1 VHASAAWPACGH
13 ERGDPV
19 EDAVEPEA
27 HVDATRLSVE
37 VPTDGSAAA
46 VRDLLD
52 HLRRSDVE
60 VATIALHKPTLDDVF
75 LTMTGRTPDTQ
86 ANDANDDGDDTAVP
100 VLEEAR

>member
-1 VHASAAWPACGH
+1 
-13 ERGDPV
+13 
-19 EDAVEPEA
+19 
-27 HVDATRLSVE
+27 
-37 VPTDGSAAA
+37 
-46 VRDLLD
+46 
-52 HLRRSDVE
+52 